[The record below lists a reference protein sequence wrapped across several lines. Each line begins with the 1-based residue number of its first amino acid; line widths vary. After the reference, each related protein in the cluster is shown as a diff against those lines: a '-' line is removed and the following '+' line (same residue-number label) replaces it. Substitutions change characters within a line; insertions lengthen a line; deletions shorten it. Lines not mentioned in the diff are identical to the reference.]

1 MGEHD
6 GGDRLHAEHLRHL
19 SWEEIGKRAV
29 VGETSIVDQHVDRNV
44 ADRRD
49 DRLDSVCCRQ
59 VRGNRAHGDLGV
71 CRGEFT
77 EADVV
82 AADRDQVVPIRSQS
96 IGERPTDSGGRAGDK
111 CDLAHLS
118 SPFEAVPV
126 FRDASSLRR
135 CALQRQYPDVP
146 GGAGPPRT
154 VVVVRSLVSM
164 DDQNLLGAYLRARR
178 ELVSPEQVGIA
189 PVGIRR
195 VPGLR
200 REEVA
205 LLAGISADYY
215 LRLEQGRDRSP
226 SRQVLDALARV
237 LHLDDEGTADLQ
249 SPADPRPHR
258 TRKRPR
264 PEVVPR
270 GIHALISTLDLP
282 AFVEGRY
289 LDVLAANS
297 AAAAL
302 SPCLVAGRN
311 RLRDVFLDPGE
322 RELYGPA
329 ELVTA
334 AMVAGFRSSVGLD
347 VEDERFV
354 ELVGSLSIASPR
366 FRTLWARQDVVRR
379 EGAVV
384 TLAHPEVGDLTL
396 YREKLPISGADGQ
409 MLVIYHPEP
418 ASDDA
423 QKLMLLISA
432 AMPAASDPGGR
443 SGGTSD
449 TEEPTAVEGSSSN
462 GRRRN

>member
-1 MGEHD
+1 MF
-6 GGDRLHAEHLRHL
+6 
-19 SWEEIGKRAV
+19 
-29 VGETSIVDQHVDRNV
+29 
-44 ADRRD
+44 
-49 DRLDSVCCRQ
+49 
-59 VRGNRAHGDLGV
+59 LGV
-71 CRGEFT
+71 
-77 EADVV
+77 
-82 AADRDQVVPIRSQS
+82 P
-96 IGERPTDSGGRAGDK
+96 
-111 CDLAHLS
+111 
-118 SPFEAVPV
+118 
-126 FRDASSLRR
+126 
-135 CALQRQYPDVP
+135 
-146 GGAGPPRT
+146 GPPRT

-215 LRLEQGRDRSP
+215 LRLEQGRDRNP

-237 LHLDDEGTADLQ
+237 LHLDDEGTAYLQ
-249 SPADPRPHR
+249 SLADPRPHR

-432 AMPAASDPGGR
+432 AMPAASDSGGR